1 MSDVLLVLGVLALFA
16 SLLVRHRSERAV
28 RPLLYG
34 GAVLVAASLV
44 WALTVERDETLEA
57 YRAGY
62 ESGGAVYAP
71 VSQ

>member
-1 MSDVLLVLGVLALFA
+1 MSDVLLAIGVLSLVAALVA
-16 SLLVRHRSERAV
+16 RRRADRAF

-34 GAVLVAASLV
+34 GAALVAASLV

>member
-1 MSDVLLVLGVLALFA
+1 MSDLLLALGVLALFA
-16 SLLVRHRSERAV
+16 SLLARYRSERAV

-34 GAVLVAASLV
+34 GAALVAASLV

-62 ESGGAVYAP
+62 ESGSATYAP